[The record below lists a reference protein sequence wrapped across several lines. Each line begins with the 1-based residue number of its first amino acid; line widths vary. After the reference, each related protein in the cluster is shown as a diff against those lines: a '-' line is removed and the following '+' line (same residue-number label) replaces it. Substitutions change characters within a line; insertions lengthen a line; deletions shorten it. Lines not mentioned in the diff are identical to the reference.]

1 MAVVLRLQRTGKPKA
16 PHYRIVAIEKS
27 NQTRGRALEVVGH
40 FHPRDNK
47 KPAEQVVFDMPRLE
61 HWLSVGALP
70 SETVAGL
77 IRRVK
82 NAGET
87 EKK

>member
-27 NQTRGRALEVVGH
+27 RQTQGRALEVVGH
-40 FHPRDNK
+40 FSPRADK
-47 KPAEQVVFDMPRLE
+47 KAAEQVVFDMPRLE
-61 HWLSVGALP
+61 HWLSVGAVP

-82 NAGET
+82 TGAET